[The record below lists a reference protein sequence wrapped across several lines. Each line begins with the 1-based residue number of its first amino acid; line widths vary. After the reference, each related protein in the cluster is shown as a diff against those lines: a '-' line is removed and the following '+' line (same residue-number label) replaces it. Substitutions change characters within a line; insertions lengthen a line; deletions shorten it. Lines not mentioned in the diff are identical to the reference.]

1 MVSIEVTL
9 VVAAVIG
16 VAVWLGRLPGRQADR
31 RATLA
36 AADRRPQ
43 ALEREMQ
50 SLRRIHLQ
58 LVDDHQFLVQ
68 FLRGLP
74 NLTRSLMGGASERE
88 IPDLLV
94 AALRRDLE
102 CSRAMVLLR
111 RRPTA
116 DDPLRGNRLVL
127 AAVQPKEPAIQVG
140 VEIPM
145 GEGELGFAT
154 TTQRVMSRHDFDL
167 EAPATRAR
175 LRQETPRGFES
186 ELLAPIVC
194 DEETLGLIAV
204 SGLNRS
210 LEDAKAVA
218 RFLAQMAGQA
228 LRNAQALSQMKNTA
242 DIDGLTGILNK
253 RHLTEVLA
261 ERVFDA
267 QRELTPLS
275 VFLFDLDNF
284 KHYNDSHGHM
294 AGDQLL
300 RELTRLV
307 SENTRK
313 NDIFGRFGGEEFLLV
328 LPKTPLPHA
337 LAVAEKIRGTIAA
350 HPFSFADQ
358 QPLGFLSVSGG
369 VAECPRDGLD
379 STRLLA
385 AADQALYRAK
395 HAGRNQVL
403 PAEPFDLSEGEVVV
417 LDNPGRRK

>member
-1 MVSIEVTL
+1 MGIEVIL
-9 VVAAVIG
+9 VVMAVIG
-16 VAVWLGRLPGRQADR
+16 ATVWLGRLARGRADHRASLASADR
-31 RATLA
+31 RT
-36 AADRRPQ
+36 Q
-43 ALEREMQ
+43 ALDHEMQ
-50 SLRRIHLQ
+50 SLRRSHLQ

-88 IPDLLV
+88 IPDLLL

-116 DDPLRGNRLVL
+116 ADPLRGNRLVL
-127 AAVQPKEPAIQVG
+127 AAVQPREPAIQVG
-140 VEIPM
+140 AEIPM
-145 GEGELGFAT
+145 GGGELGFAA

-204 SGLNRS
+204 SGVNRS

-267 QRELTPLS
+267 QRELAPLS

-284 KHYNDSHGHM
+284 KHYNDGNGHM

-300 RELTRLV
+300 RELTHLV
-307 SENTRK
+307 SENIRK

-350 HPFSFADQ
+350 HSFSFAEK

-379 STRLLA
+379 SARLLA
-385 AADQALYRAK
+385 AADDALYRAK
-395 HAGRNQVL
+395 RAGRNRVL
-403 PAEPFDLSEGEVVV
+403 PAEPFDLSQGEVVV
-417 LDNPGRRK
+417 LDHPGGRR